1 MTKEHSSVS
10 NYENES
16 TFNETMHTNWQF
28 DEARKIWLLKFLNV
42 NPHSPTTHSLKTSD
56 VTFAY
61 DLGYRQALLGIR
73 LELEKILA
81 EIQFSETS
89 ETNSNEPETS
99 IKSIV
104 SEEIKK
110 LIKST
115 SGKIETSYHYG
126 SITSDEHTQRIKKYK
141 YDMQSSWWHMK

>member
-1 MTKEHSSVS
+1 MSFSSRQAMTKDHSSIS
-10 NYENES
+10 DYENES
-16 TFNETMHTNWQF
+16 TLNETMHTNWQF

-61 DLGYRQALLGIR
+61 DLGYRQALLGMR

-81 EIQFSETS
+81 DIQFPEASEI
-89 ETNSNEPETS
+89 NSNEPETS

-104 SEEIKK
+104 TEEIKK

-126 SITSDEHTQRIKKYK
+126 SIPSVEHTK
-141 YDMQSSWWHMK
+141 MSFP